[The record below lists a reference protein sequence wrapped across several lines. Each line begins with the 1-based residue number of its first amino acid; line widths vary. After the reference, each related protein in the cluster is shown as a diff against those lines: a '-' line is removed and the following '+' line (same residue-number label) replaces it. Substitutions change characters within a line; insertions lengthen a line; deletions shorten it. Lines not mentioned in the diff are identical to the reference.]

1 MTRLTDLDAVCRL
14 YAERGHE
21 HYGEGVT
28 LLEHSLQ
35 SAHLAEAD
43 GAPSSLV
50 AAALLHDIGHLLAPD
65 DPVRR
70 ATADARHE
78 RSGELALTHLFGEA
92 VRAPIRLHVRA
103 KRYLCFRDPG
113 YCGLLSEA
121 SRASLALQG
130 GPLSAPEAA
139 AFEREPLS
147 REAVA
152 LRRFDD
158 LAKQS
163 EPCGRRFADFV
174 TALRQST
181 D

>member
-43 GAPSSLV
+43 GAPPSLV

-65 DPVRR
+65 DPEKR
-70 ATADARHE
+70 AMVDARHE
-78 RSGELALTHLFGEA
+78 RSGELALAHLFSEA
-92 VRAPIRLHVRA
+92 VRAPIRLHVCA

-113 YCGLLSEA
+113 YLDLLSEA
-121 SRASLALQG
+121 SRASLRLQG
-130 GPLSAPEAA
+130 GPFSTPEAA
-139 AFEREPLS
+139 AFERES
-147 REAVA
+147 QWREAVA
-152 LRRFDD
+152 LRRYDD

-163 EPCGRRFADFV
+163 EPCGRVFENFV
-174 TALRQST
+174 SALRQSA